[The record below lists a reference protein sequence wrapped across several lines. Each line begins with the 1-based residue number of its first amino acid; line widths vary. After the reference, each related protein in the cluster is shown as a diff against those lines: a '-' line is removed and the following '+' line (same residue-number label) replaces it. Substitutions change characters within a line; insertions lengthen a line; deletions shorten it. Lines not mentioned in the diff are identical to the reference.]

1 MGVLP
6 GEKSAGGMPFLLKER
21 RFSYAAAHSRQPDS
35 RPGARPAGDSR
46 AWLDA
51 PRGRHDPRPVAGKA
65 RAVCRPPRD
74 RLRQRARDAVV
85 RGHAPARAAVSHAR
99 HGDGSAAARLAQHLH
114 LQNRGALCRHGLCPP
129 RLPAARRR
137 PHHKRHDARV
147 HVLVTAH
154 RGDVDSY
161 GGA

>member
-1 MGVLP
+1 MQQLIHGNLI
-6 GEKSAGGMPFLLKER
+6 
-21 RFSYAAAHSRQPDS
+21 
-35 RPGARPAGDSR
+35 
-46 AWLDA
+46 
-51 PRGRHDPRPVAGKA
+51 
-65 RAVCRPPRD
+65 
-74 RLRQRARDAVV
+74 
-85 RGHAPARAAVSHAR
+85 HAPALGRLEILEHGWMLLEDGTIRGLWREKPAQYAALPVTDYGNALVMQSFADMHLHAPQYPML
-99 HGDGSAAARLAQHLH
+99 GMGMDLPAARLAQHLH